1 MSALVIIPAYSHIDH
16 RLMAALLEARLPIL
30 PLHGSS
36 DLPRARSMLISLA
49 LERDPERVLFVDA
62 DVVPTAAQLREL
74 AESPLVTPEQALTG
88 LYPIRDTR
96 ATVRGGHTWAVD
108 AVDPEAAAAGAP
120 VFATNWAGL
129 GFAAVSAESLRRV
142 GETLPDIVGDEV
154 PWKPYCVPFFES
166 GAVVD
171 TMPEIWP
178 ARYYPEDRSL
188 WWRLARTGTR
198 LAASASLK
206 VGHVASV
213 VLTEAC

>member
-1 MSALVIIPAYSHIDH
+1 MTALVIIPAYSHIDH

-49 LERDPERVLFVDA
+49 LAREPERVLFVDA

-74 AESPLVTPEQALTG
+74 AESDLVTPEQALTG

-96 ATVRGGHTWAVD
+96 ATPRGGATWAID
-108 AVDPEAAAAGAP
+108 AVDPAAAAAGAP
-120 VFATNWAGL
+120 VFAAHWAGL
-129 GFAAVSAESLRRV
+129 GFAAVHRESLERV
-142 GETLPDIVGDEV
+142 AATLPEIVGDET
-154 PWKPYCVPFFES
+154 PWRPYCVPFFD
-166 GAVVD
+166 G
-171 TMPEIWP
+171 P
-178 ARYYPEDRSL
+178 AGRYYPEDRSL

-198 LAASASLK
+198 LVASQSLK

-213 VLTEAC
+213 VLTDAV